1 MKKLPKCIFFLL
13 PLLVGTKPFLF
24 SQNVHKES
32 NLNNSTLSSSLL
44 DQIKICR
51 WKGGAFTCVILSFDD
66 NEASHK
72 QISLIMD
79 DYNYKGSFFVISS
92 YMRLADLKDI
102 LSRGHE
108 IGNHSYSHCDLT
120 ALDSTHI
127 EYEIVKAKED
137 IEKTFGIKCSS
148 IATPYHTI
156 NPLVKRIAFKHQL
169 FIRNISEYANL
180 YRNRLNLSSGI
191 RINDISSAL
200 NTSIKN
206 EVMLLLAGHGI
217 DGNGWDPITSDFL
230 KQTLD
235 TIKKHSDKNEVWV
248 TTLKEGAQYEN
259 MVHEMQLDKQLVN
272 DTLVINCRGY
282 LADKYKNLDQSAL
295 SIEIPKSYN
304 DSIQYFGKY
313 FVLSHKGNSDII
325 TIDLKKTDIIK
336 AYFSTRL
343 KKTDTINIDNKSVS
357 VFPNPATSLINI
369 ASPYHIIKTEV
380 YNLFGELE
388 LLQDG
393 DIQKLNVSKLKSGLY
408 IVKISTFS
416 KVYTRRIKIS
426 N

>member
-1 MKKLPKCIFFLL
+1 
-13 PLLVGTKPFLF
+13 
-24 SQNVHKES
+24 
-32 NLNNSTLSSSLL
+32 
-44 DQIKICR
+44 
-51 WKGGAFTCVILSFDD
+51 
-66 NEASHK
+66 
-72 QISLIMD
+72 
-79 DYNYKGSFFVISS
+79 
-92 YMRLADLKDI
+92 
-102 LSRGHE
+102 
-108 IGNHSYSHCDLT
+108 
-120 ALDSTHI
+120 
-127 EYEIVKAKED
+127 
-137 IEKTFGIKCSS
+137 
-148 IATPYHTI
+148 
-156 NPLVKRIAFKHQL
+156 
-169 FIRNISEYANL
+169 
-180 YRNRLNLSSGI
+180 
-191 RINDISSAL
+191 
-200 NTSIKN
+200 
-206 EVMLLLAGHGI
+206 
-217 DGNGWDPITSDFL
+217 
-230 KQTLD
+230 
-235 TIKKHSDKNEVWV
+235 
-248 TTLKEGAQYEN
+248 
-259 MVHEMQLDKQLVN
+259 MQLDKQLVN